1 MHSSTTSA
9 IMKGHA
15 LEKFNFHSHK
25 QFPKLLPPSSMADSA
40 SSPATATATATATLP
55 SESAP
60 SNQPDPLPQSSTPPT
75 STPLTANPNPNPTM
89 LPPPPTL
96 LFPAAT
102 PPQVP
107 GVIPPSFR
115 PLAPQVPQFSPVPVP
130 APNPAYQNPTVPPP
144 GVASAAAA
152 VPQMQP
158 MMSYQLQ
165 PGNPALRPFPPI
177 PNGYAA
183 APTVNPAGI
192 PRYPPPYGTMVRPV
206 FPPRPPGAVN
216 MPPVSRPPVAGIPT
230 VRPIIPPVIRPMVP
244 PSVTPAEKPQNTV
257 YIGKIAPTVEN
268 EFMLSL
274 LQLCGTIKTWKRPQD
289 LSTGTPTRFGLY
301 EFESAEGVLRALRL
315 LTKLNIDGQELKV
328 NVNQNMKEH
337 LEQYVQKKT
346 ETLKNKELQAGV
358 VENDEGEQPS
368 NVNKDAKADTEP
380 STKEDSESANKD
392 SHDVAT
398 FGIVTEEDREADRE
412 ALEKITKMIEE
423 RLKTRPLPTPPAQ
436 PTADGSVNL
445 TSEPVKTRDG
455 DSVVDTEKNESA
467 ENKNGKETNN
477 DNKPTSEHD
486 RPESPDRRHD
496 RKNRE
501 RDRDRELKRE
511 KERELERYEREAERE
526 RVRKEREQR
535 RRLDEAERQYEAYL
549 KEWEY
554 REREKEKERQYE
566 KEKEKDRER
575 KRRKE
580 ILYDEE
586 DEDEDSRKRW
596 RRSVIEEKRKKR
608 LREKEDDLVDQQKEE
623 EEIVEAK
630 KKAEEEQK
638 RQRDALKLLSEQVVN
653 GGNENMITEELTNE
667 IKSIVAEQD
676 TIADYSREDNIG
688 DGNSLSV
695 INDESTIASVA
706 PIDTQSGGVAP
717 TKKLGFGLV
726 GSGKRTTAPSV
737 FHEEEDDDAHKDK
750 KMRPLVPI
758 DYSTEELQ
766 AVQPMVSGPTPPN
779 LAAAAEFAKRISS
792 TNFKED
798 KQDGER
804 DRSRRSNEKSNYR
817 DRDRSDE
824 DGAHNRDENKERI
837 ADRDRDRDHGS
848 EKLKTSDNKRLL
860 DAKQLIDMIPKT
872 KEELFSYEIDWT
884 VYDKHQLHERM
895 RPWISKKIKEFLGEE
910 ETTLID
916 YIVSSTQEHVKA
928 SQMLERLQIILDE
941 EAEMFVL
948 KMWRMLIFEIKKV
961 ETGLAL
967 RSKS

>member
-1 MHSSTTSA
+1 
-9 IMKGHA
+9 
-15 LEKFNFHSHK
+15 
-25 QFPKLLPPSSMADSA
+25 MADSA
-40 SSPATATATATATLP
+40 SSPATLPPNPQP
-55 SESAP
+55 SESALP
-60 SNQPDPLPQSSTPPT
+60 NPPDPLPQSSTPPS
-75 STPLTANPNPNPTM
+75 STPLAANPNPNPTL
-89 LPPPPTL
+89 LPPPPAL
-96 LFPAAT
+96 LFQAGT
-102 PPQVP
+102 TPQVP
-107 GVIPPSFR
+107 GVLPPSFR
-115 PLAPQVPQFSPVPVP
+115 PLAPQVPQFSPVP
-130 APNPAYQNPTVPPP
+130 APHPVYQNPAVPPP
-144 GVASAAAA
+144 GVASAAA
-152 VPQMQP
+152 PQQMQP
-158 MMSYQLQ
+158 MMSYQVQ
-165 PGNPALRPFPPI
+165 PGNPAMRPFTPI
-177 PNGYAA
+177 PNGYPP
-183 APTVNPAGI
+183 APSVTPAGI
-192 PRYPPPYGTMVRPV
+192 PRYPPPYGTMIRPV

-216 MPPVSRPPVAGIPT
+216 IPPMSRPPVAGIPT
-230 VRPIIPPVIRPMVP
+230 VRPIIPPVVRPMVA
-244 PSVTPAEKPQNTV
+244 PSATPAEKPQNTV
-257 YIGKIAPTVEN
+257 YIGKIASTVEN

-289 LSTGTPTRFGLY
+289 LSTGTPTSFGFY

-328 NVNQNMKEH
+328 NVNQAMKEH
-337 LEQYVQKKT
+337 LERYVQKKA
-346 ETLKNKELQAGV
+346 ENLNKESQAGV
-358 VENDEGEQPS
+358 VEKDEGEQTS
-368 NVNKDAKADTEP
+368 NANEGTKAEKESSNKV
-380 STKEDSESANKD
+380 DSESVNKE
-392 SHDVAT
+392 SHDVT
-398 FGIVTEEDREADRE
+398 NFGIVTDEDREGDRE

-423 RLKTRPLPTPPAQ
+423 RLKTRPLPPPPAQ
-436 PTADGSVNL
+436 PTGDGSVSL
-445 TSEPVKTRDG
+445 TSEQPVKTREG
-455 DSVVDTEKNESA
+455 DSVDTEKNESA
-467 ENKNGKETNN
+467 ENKSEKETNS
-477 DNKPTSEHD
+477 DKPSSERD
-486 RPESPDRRHD
+486 RSESPDRRHD
-496 RKNRE
+496 RKSRE

-535 RRLDEAERQYEAYL
+535 RRIEEAERQYEAYL

-566 KEKEKDRER
+566 KEKEKERER

-596 RRSVIEEKRKKR
+596 RRSAIEEKRKKR
-608 LREKEDDLVDQQKEE
+608 SREKEDDMLDKLKEE
-623 EEIVEAK
+623 EEIAEAK

-638 RQRDALKLLSEQVVN
+638 QQRDALKLLTEHVVN
-653 GGNENMITEELTNE
+653 GGNENMITEEVTNE
-667 IKSIVAEQD
+667 VKGNVTEQD
-676 TIADYSREDNIG
+676 TVADYSREDHTG
-688 DGNSLSV
+688 DGNVLNVTS
-695 INDESTIASVA
+695 DELTIVA
-706 PIDTQSGGVAP
+706 PTDTQGNAP

-726 GSGKRTTAPSV
+726 GSGKRTTVPSV

-766 AVQPMVSGPTPPN
+766 AVQPTVPGPTPPN

-798 KQDGER
+798 KLDGER
-804 DRSRRSNEKSNYR
+804 DRSRRSNDKSNHR
-817 DRDRSDE
+817 DRDRNDE
-824 DGAHNRDENKERI
+824 DGTHNRDENKERI
-837 ADRDRDRDHGS
+837 PERDRDRDHGS

-872 KEELFSYEIDWT
+872 KEELFSYEIDWA

>member
-1 MHSSTTSA
+1 
-9 IMKGHA
+9 
-15 LEKFNFHSHK
+15 
-25 QFPKLLPPSSMADSA
+25 MADSA
-40 SSPATATATATATLP
+40 SSPATLPPNPQP

-60 SNQPDPLPQSSTPPT
+60 PDPLPHSSTPPS
-75 STPLTANPNPNPTM
+75 STPLATNPNSNPTL

-96 LFPAAT
+96 LFPAGT
-102 PPQVP
+102 PPQIP
-107 GVIPPSFR
+107 GVLPPSFR
-115 PLAPQVPQFSPVPVP
+115 PLAPQMPQFSPVVP
-130 APNPAYQNPTVPPP
+130 PNPAYQNPTVPPP
-144 GVASAAAA
+144 GVGGAAAP
-152 VPQMQP
+152 VPHIQP
-158 MMSYQLQ
+158 MMSYQVPPGQ
-165 PGNPALRPFPPI
+165 TGNPTLRPFVPI

-183 APTVNPAGI
+183 APQGTMTPAGI

-216 MPPVSRPPVAGIPT
+216 ILPVSRPPVAGIPA
-230 VRPIIPPVIRPMVP
+230 VRPIIPPVVRPMIA

-289 LSTGTPTRFGLY
+289 LSTGTPTSFGFY

-328 NVNQNMKEH
+328 NVNQAMKEH
-337 LEQYVQKKT
+337 LERYVQKKT
-346 ETLKNKELQAGV
+346 ENLKNTETQAGV
-358 VENDEGEQPS
+358 VEKDEGAQPS
-368 NVNKDAKADTEP
+368 NANEEAKADTEP
-380 STKEDSESANKD
+380 SNKDDNESANKE
-392 SHDVAT
+392 SHDVAN
-398 FGIVTEEDREADRE
+398 FGIVTDEDREADRE

-436 PTADGSVNL
+436 PTGDGFV
-445 TSEPVKTRDG
+445 TSDQPVKTRDG
-455 DSVVDTEKNESA
+455 DSIVDTEKNESA
-467 ENKNGKETNN
+467 ENKNERETSN

-496 RKNRE
+496 RKSRE

-535 RRLDEAERQYEAYL
+535 RRVEEAERQYEAYL
-549 KEWEY
+549 KDWEY

-566 KEKEKDRER
+566 KEKEKERER

-580 ILYDEE
+580 IVYDEE

-608 LREKEDDLVDQQKEE
+608 LREKEDDLTDRQKEE
-623 EEIVEAK
+623 EEIAEAK
-630 KKAEEEQK
+630 KEAEEELK
-638 RQRDALKLLSEQVVN
+638 RQRDALKLLSEHVVNN
-653 GGNENMITEELTNE
+653 GGNENIITEEITNE
-667 IKSIVAEQD
+667 VKIIVAEQD
-676 TIADYSREDNIG
+676 TVADYSREDHIGSKCFTMAG
-688 DGNSLSV
+688 DGNSLNV

-706 PIDTQSGGVAP
+706 PTDTQSSGNAP
-717 TKKLGFGLV
+717 IKKLGFGLV
-726 GSGKRTTAPSV
+726 GSGKRTTVPSV
-737 FHEEEDDDAHKDK
+737 FHEEDDDDAHKDK
-750 KMRPLVPI
+750 KLRPLVPI

-766 AVQPMVSGPTPPN
+766 AVQPTVSGPTPPN

-792 TNFKED
+792 TNFKEE
-798 KQDGER
+798 KLDGER
-804 DRSRRSNEKSNYR
+804 DRSRRSNEKSSHR

-824 DGAHNRDENKERI
+824 DGTHNRDENKERI
-837 ADRDRDRDHGS
+837 PDRDRDRDHGS

-884 VYDKHQLHERM
+884 VYDKSEN
-895 RPWISKKIKEFLGEE
+895 
-910 ETTLID
+910 
-916 YIVSSTQEHVKA
+916 TQEHVKA
-928 SQMLERLQIILDE
+928 LQMLERLQIILDE

-967 RSKS
+967 SSCGELALFSPKVLWFKSILKVPVETMALISIIA

>member
-1 MHSSTTSA
+1 
-9 IMKGHA
+9 
-15 LEKFNFHSHK
+15 
-25 QFPKLLPPSSMADSA
+25 MADSA
-40 SSPATATATATATLP
+40 SSPATQPP

-60 SNQPDPLPQSSTPPT
+60 PNQPDPLPQSTPPP
-75 STPLTANPNPNPTM
+75 SAANPNSNPTL

-96 LFPAAT
+96 LFPAGT
-102 PPQVP
+102 PPQLP
-107 GVIPPSFR
+107 GVLPPSFR
-115 PLAPQVPQFSPVPVP
+115 PLAPQFSPVA
-130 APNPAYQNPTVPPP
+130 APNPPYQNPAVPPP
-144 GVASAAAA
+144 GVAGAAAP

-158 MMSYQLQ
+158 MMPYQVQ
-165 PGNPALRPFPPI
+165 PGNLRPFAPI

-183 APTVNPAGI
+183 APQGTVLPAGI

-206 FPPRPPGAVN
+206 FPPRPPGVVN
-216 MPPVSRPPVAGIPT
+216 IPPVSRPPVAGIPA
-230 VRPIIPPVIRPMVP
+230 VRPIIPPVVRPMVT
-244 PSVTPAEKPQNTV
+244 PSVTQAEKSQNTV

-289 LSTGTPTRFGLY
+289 LSTGTPTSFGFY
-301 EFESAEGVLRALRL
+301 EFESAEAVLRALRL
-315 LTKLNIDGQELKV
+315 LNKLNIDGQELKV
-328 NVNQNMKEH
+328 NVNQALKEH
-337 LEQYVQKKT
+337 LERYVVQKKT
-346 ETLKNKELQAGV
+346 ENLKNKETQAEV
-358 VENDEGEQPS
+358 VGKDDEGAQPS
-368 NVNKDAKADTEP
+368 NANEDAKADTEP
-380 STKEDSESANKD
+380 SNKADESTNKESR
-392 SHDVAT
+392 DVAN
-398 FGIVTEEDREADRE
+398 FGIVTDEDREADRE

-423 RLKTRPLPTPPAQ
+423 RVKTRPLPPPPPAQ
-436 PTADGSVNL
+436 PTGDGSVNL
-445 TSEPVKTRDG
+445 TSEQPVKTRDG
-455 DSVVDTEKNESA
+455 DSVMDTEKNESA
-467 ENKNGKETNN
+467 ENKNDKETNN
-477 DNKPTSEHD
+477 DNKPTSEHN

-496 RKNRE
+496 RKSRE
-501 RDRDRELKRE
+501 RDRDREHKRE

-526 RVRKEREQR
+526 RIRKEREQR
-535 RRLDEAERQYEAYL
+535 RRIEEAERQYEAYL
-549 KEWEY
+549 KDWEY
-554 REREKEKERQYE
+554 REREKEKERLYE
-566 KEKEKDRER
+566 KEKEKERER

-596 RRSVIEEKRKKR
+596 RRSVLEDKRKKR
-608 LREKEDDLVDQQKEE
+608 LREKEDDLADRQKEE
-623 EEIVEAK
+623 EEIAEAK

-638 RQRDALKLLSEQVVN
+638 QQRDALKLLAEHVVN
-653 GGNENMITEELTNE
+653 GVNENMATEKITDEVR
-667 IKSIVAEQD
+667 SIVAEQD
-676 TIADYSREDNIG
+676 TMADYNSREDHIG
-688 DGNSLSV
+688 DGHSLNV
-695 INDESTIASVA
+695 INDDSTIASVA
-706 PIDTQSGGVAP
+706 PTDTQSIGNAP

-726 GSGKRTTAPSV
+726 GSGKRTTVPSV
-737 FHEEEDDDAHKDK
+737 FHEEEDDEAHKDK

-766 AVQPMVSGPTPPN
+766 AVQPTVSGPTPPN
-779 LAAAAEFAKRISS
+779 LVAAAEFAKRISS
-792 TNFKED
+792 TNFKEE
-798 KQDGER
+798 KVDGER
-804 DRSRRSNEKSNYR
+804 DRSRRSNEKSNHR

-824 DGAHNRDENKERI
+824 DSTHNRDENKERI
-837 ADRDRDRDHGS
+837 PDRDRDRDHGS

-872 KEELFSYEIDWT
+872 KEELFSYEIDWA

-910 ETTLID
+910 ESTLID

>member
-1 MHSSTTSA
+1 
-9 IMKGHA
+9 
-15 LEKFNFHSHK
+15 
-25 QFPKLLPPSSMADSA
+25 MADFA
-40 SSPATATATATATLP
+40 SSPATLPLNPQP
-55 SESAP
+55 SESA
-60 SNQPDPLPQSSTPPT
+60 PDPLPQSATPPSSTPIAT
-75 STPLTANPNPNPTM
+75 NPNPNPTL
-89 LPPPPTL
+89 LPPPPAL
-96 LFPAAT
+96 LFPAGT

-107 GVIPPSFR
+107 GVLPPSFR
-115 PLAPQVPQFSPVPVP
+115 PLAPQFSPVPS
-130 APNPAYQNPTVPPP
+130 PNPAFQSPAVPPP
-144 GVASAAAA
+144 GVTGASVA
-152 VPQMQP
+152 VPPPQMQQ
-158 MMSYQLQ
+158 MLSYQIQ
-165 PGNPALRPFPPI
+165 PGNPALRPFAPI

-183 APTVNPAGI
+183 APTITPAGI

-206 FPPRPPGAVN
+206 FPARPPGAVN
-216 MPPVSRPPVAGIPT
+216 IPTISRPPVAGIPA
-230 VRPIIPPVIRPMVP
+230 VRPIIPPVVRPVVA

-289 LSTGTPTRFGLY
+289 LSTGTPTSFGFY

-328 NVNQNMKEH
+328 NVNQAMKEN
-337 LEQYVQKKT
+337 LERYDKTKT
-346 ETLKNKELQAGV
+346 ENLKNKKTQAGV
-358 VENDEGEQPS
+358 GEKNEGEQPS
-368 NVNKDAKADTEP
+368 NANKDAKADTEP
-380 STKEDSESANKD
+380 SNKEVLESSNKE
-392 SHDVAT
+392 SHDVAN
-398 FGIVTEEDREADRE
+398 FGIVTDEDREADRE
-412 ALEKITKMIEE
+412 ALEKISKMIEE
-423 RLKTRPLPTPPAQ
+423 RLKIRPLPAPSAQ
-436 PTADGSVNL
+436 LTGDGSVNL
-445 TSEPVKTRDG
+445 TSEQPVKARDG

-467 ENKNGKETNN
+467 ENKNEKETNN
-477 DNKPTSEHD
+477 DNKPTSEHE
-486 RPESPDRRHD
+486 RTESPDRRHD
-496 RKNRE
+496 RKSRE

-511 KERELERYEREAERE
+511 KDRELERYEREAERE

-535 RRLDEAERQYEAYL
+535 RRVEETERQYETYL
-549 KEWEY
+549 KDWEY

-566 KEKEKDRER
+566 KEKEKERER

-596 RRSVIEEKRKKR
+596 RRSVIEDKRKKR
-608 LREKEDDLVDQQKEE
+608 LREKEDDLVDRQKEE
-623 EEIVEAK
+623 EEIAETK

-638 RQRDALKLLSEQVVN
+638 QQRDALKLLSEHVVN
-653 GGNENMITEELTNE
+653 AGKENMITEEITIE
-667 IKSIVAEQD
+667 VKSIVAEQD
-676 TIADYSREDNIG
+676 TVADYHHEYHIG
-688 DGNSLSV
+688 DGDSINV
-695 INDESTIASVA
+695 INDESIIASVA
-706 PIDTQSGGVAP
+706 TTDAQSGGNAP

-726 GSGKRTTAPSV
+726 GSGKRTSVRSV
-737 FHEEEDDDAHKDK
+737 FHEEDDNEAK

-766 AVQPMVSGPTPPN
+766 AVQPTVSGPTPPN

-792 TNFKED
+792 TNFKEE
-798 KQDGER
+798 KLDGER
-804 DRSRRSNEKSNYR
+804 DRSRRSNEKSNH
-817 DRDRSDE
+817 RDRSD
-824 DGAHNRDENKERI
+824 DGTHNRDENKERI
-837 ADRDRDRDHGS
+837 PGRDRDRDHGS
-848 EKLKTSDNKRLL
+848 EKLRTSDNKRLL

-872 KEELFSYEIDWT
+872 KEELFSYEIDWA
-884 VYDKHQLHERM
+884 VYDKHQLHDRM

-961 ETGLAL
+961 ESGLAL

>member
-1 MHSSTTSA
+1 MNSRNRQCLQLNECTRWPCVMRLCKLLFA
-9 IMKGHA
+9 IGGWDSLRSLLCFK
-15 LEKFNFHSHK
+15 LSHK
-25 QFPKLLPPSSMADSA
+25 GM
-40 SSPATATATATATLP
+40 
-55 SESAP
+55 
-60 SNQPDPLPQSSTPPT
+60 
-75 STPLTANPNPNPTM
+75 
-89 LPPPPTL
+89 
-96 LFPAAT
+96 
-102 PPQVP
+102 
-107 GVIPPSFR
+107 
-115 PLAPQVPQFSPVPVP
+115 
-130 APNPAYQNPTVPPP
+130 
-144 GVASAAAA
+144 
-152 VPQMQP
+152 
-158 MMSYQLQ
+158 
-165 PGNPALRPFPPI
+165 
-177 PNGYAA
+177 
-183 APTVNPAGI
+183 

-216 MPPVSRPPVAGIPT
+216 IPPISRPPVAGIPT
-230 VRPIIPPVIRPMVP
+230 VRPIIPPVVRPMVA

-257 YIGKIAPTVEN
+257 YIGKIASTVEN

-289 LSTGTPTRFGLY
+289 LSTGTPTSFGFY

-315 LTKLNIDGQELKV
+315 LTKLNIDRQELKV
-328 NVNQNMKEH
+328 NVNQAMKEH
-337 LEQYVQKKT
+337 LERYVQKKA
-346 ETLKNKELQAGV
+346 ENLNKETQVGV
-358 VENDEGEQPS
+358 VEKDDGEQTS
-368 NVNKDAKADTEP
+368 NSNEGTKAEKESSNKV
-380 STKEDSESANKD
+380 DSESVNKD
-392 SHDVAT
+392 SHDVT
-398 FGIVTEEDREADRE
+398 NFGIVTDEDREGDRE

-423 RLKTRPLPTPPAQ
+423 RLKTRPLPPPPAQ
-436 PTADGSVNL
+436 PSCDGSVNL
-445 TSEPVKTRDG
+445 TSEQPVKTREG
-455 DSVVDTEKNESA
+455 DSVVDTDKNESA
-467 ENKNGKETNN
+467 ENKSEKETNN
-477 DNKPTSEHD
+477 DKPSSEHD
-486 RPESPDRRHD
+486 RSESPDRRHD
-496 RKNRE
+496 RKSRE

-535 RRLDEAERQYEAYL
+535 RRIEEAERQYEAYL

-566 KEKEKDRER
+566 KEKEKERER

-608 LREKEDDLVDQQKEE
+608 LREKEDDLVDKQKEE
-623 EEIVEAK
+623 DEIAEAK
-630 KKAEEEQK
+630 KSEEEQK
-638 RQRDALKLLSEQVVN
+638 RQRDALKLLTENVVN
-653 GGNENMITEELTNE
+653 GGNENMIIEEVTNE
-667 IKSIVAEQD
+667 VKSNVTEQD
-676 TIADYSREDNIG
+676 TVADYSREDHTG
-688 DGNSLSV
+688 DGNALNVTS
-695 INDESTIASVA
+695 DELTIVA
-706 PIDTQSGGVAP
+706 PTDTQGNAP

-726 GSGKRTTAPSV
+726 GSGKRTTVPSV

-758 DYSTEELQ
+758 DYSTEELE
-766 AVQPMVSGPTPPN
+766 AVQPTVPGPTPPN

-798 KQDGER
+798 KLDGER
-804 DRSRRSNEKSNYR
+804 DRSRRSNDKSSHR
-817 DRDRSDE
+817 DRDRNDE
-824 DGAHNRDENKERI
+824 DGTHNRDENKDRI
-837 ADRDRDRDHGS
+837 PERDRDRDHGS
-848 EKLKTSDNKRLL
+848 DKLKTSDNKRLL

-872 KEELFSYEIDWT
+872 KEELFSFEIDWA
-884 VYDKHQLHERM
+884 VYDKHQLHDRM

-961 ETGLAL
+961 ETGLGL

>member
-1 MHSSTTSA
+1 
-9 IMKGHA
+9 
-15 LEKFNFHSHK
+15 
-25 QFPKLLPPSSMADSA
+25 MADSA
-40 SSPATATATATATLP
+40 SSPATLPPNPQP
-55 SESAP
+55 SESALP
-60 SNQPDPLPQSSTPPT
+60 NPPDPLPQSSTPPS
-75 STPLTANPNPNPTM
+75 STTLAANPNPNPTL
-89 LPPPPTL
+89 LPPPPAL
-96 LFPAAT
+96 LFQAGT
-102 PPQVP
+102 TPQVP
-107 GVIPPSFR
+107 GVLPPSFR
-115 PLAPQVPQFSPVPVP
+115 PLAPQVPQFSPVP
-130 APNPAYQNPTVPPP
+130 APHPVYQNPAVPPP
-144 GVASAAAA
+144 GVASAAA
-152 VPQMQP
+152 PQPMQP
-158 MMSYQLQ
+158 MMSYQVQ
-165 PGNPALRPFPPI
+165 PGNPAMRPFSPI
-177 PNGYAA
+177 PNGYAP
-183 APTVNPAGI
+183 APTVTPADVFLLCTGI
-192 PRYPPPYGTMVRPV
+192 PRYPPPYGTMIRPV

-216 MPPVSRPPVAGIPT
+216 IPPISRPPVAGIPT
-230 VRPIIPPVIRPMVP
+230 VRPIIPPVVRPMVA
-244 PSVTPAEKPQNTV
+244 PSATPAEKPQNTV
-257 YIGKIAPTVEN
+257 YIGKIASTVEN

-289 LSTGTPTRFGLY
+289 LSTGTPTSFGFY

-328 NVNQNMKEH
+328 NVNQAMKEH
-337 LEQYVQKKT
+337 LERYVQKKA
-346 ETLKNKELQAGV
+346 ENLNKESQAGV
-358 VENDEGEQPS
+358 VEKDEGEQTS
-368 NVNKDAKADTEP
+368 NANEGIKAEKESSNKV
-380 STKEDSESANKD
+380 DSESVNKE
-392 SHDVAT
+392 HDVT
-398 FGIVTEEDREADRE
+398 NFGIVTDEDREGDRE

-423 RLKTRPLPTPPAQ
+423 RLKTRPLPPPPAQ
-436 PTADGSVNL
+436 RSGDGSVNL
-445 TSEPVKTRDG
+445 TSEQPVKTREG
-455 DSVVDTEKNESA
+455 DSVDTEKNESA
-467 ENKNGKETNN
+467 ENKSEKETNS
-477 DNKPTSEHD
+477 DKPSSERD
-486 RPESPDRRHD
+486 RSESPDRRHD
-496 RKNRE
+496 RKSRE

-535 RRLDEAERQYEAYL
+535 RRIEEAERQYEAYL

-566 KEKEKDRER
+566 KEKEKERER

-596 RRSVIEEKRKKR
+596 RRSAIEEKRKKR
-608 LREKEDDLVDQQKEE
+608 LREKEDDMLDKLKEE
-623 EEIVEAK
+623 EEIAEAK

-638 RQRDALKLLSEQVVN
+638 RQSDALKLLTEHVVN
-653 GGNENMITEELTNE
+653 GGNENMITEEVTNE
-667 IKSIVAEQD
+667 VKSNVTEQD
-676 TIADYSREDNIG
+676 TVADYSREDHTG
-688 DGNSLSV
+688 DGNVLNVTS
-695 INDESTIASVA
+695 DELTIVT
-706 PIDTQSGGVAP
+706 PTDTQGNAP

-726 GSGKRTTAPSV
+726 GSGKRTTVPSV
-737 FHEEEDDDAHKDK
+737 FHEEEDDEAHKDK

-766 AVQPMVSGPTPPN
+766 AVQPTVPGPTPPN

-798 KQDGER
+798 KLDGER
-804 DRSRRSNEKSNYR
+804 DRSRRSNDKSNHR
-817 DRDRSDE
+817 DRDRNDE
-824 DGAHNRDENKERI
+824 DGTHNRDENKERI
-837 ADRDRDRDHGS
+837 PERDRDRDHGS

-872 KEELFSYEIDWT
+872 KEELFSYEIDWA

>member
-1 MHSSTTSA
+1 
-9 IMKGHA
+9 
-15 LEKFNFHSHK
+15 
-25 QFPKLLPPSSMADSA
+25 MADSA
-40 SSPATATATATATLP
+40 SSPATLPPNPQP
-55 SESAP
+55 SESALP
-60 SNQPDPLPQSSTPPT
+60 NPPDPLPQSSTPPS
-75 STPLTANPNPNPTM
+75 STPLAANPNPNPTL
-89 LPPPPTL
+89 LPPPPAL
-96 LFPAAT
+96 LFQAGT
-102 PPQVP
+102 TPQVP
-107 GVIPPSFR
+107 GVLPPSFR
-115 PLAPQVPQFSPVPVP
+115 PLAPQVPQFSPVP
-130 APNPAYQNPTVPPP
+130 APHPVYQNPAVPPP
-144 GVASAAAA
+144 GVASAAT
-152 VPQMQP
+152 PQQMQP
-158 MMSYQLQ
+158 MMSYQVQ
-165 PGNPALRPFPPI
+165 PGNPAMRPFTPI
-177 PNGYAA
+177 PNGYPP
-183 APTVNPAGI
+183 APSVTPAGI
-192 PRYPPPYGTMVRPV
+192 PRYPPPYGTMIRPV

-216 MPPVSRPPVAGIPT
+216 IPPMSRPPVAGIPT
-230 VRPIIPPVIRPMVP
+230 VRPIIPPVVRPMVA
-244 PSVTPAEKPQNTV
+244 PSATPAEKPQNTV
-257 YIGKIAPTVEN
+257 YIGKIASTVEN

-289 LSTGTPTRFGLY
+289 LSTGTPTSFGFY

-328 NVNQNMKEH
+328 NVNQAMKEH
-337 LEQYVQKKT
+337 LERYVQKKA
-346 ETLKNKELQAGV
+346 ENLNKESQAGV
-358 VENDEGEQPS
+358 VEKDEGEQTS
-368 NVNKDAKADTEP
+368 NANEGTKAEKESSNKV
-380 STKEDSESANKD
+380 DSESVNKE
-392 SHDVAT
+392 SHDVT
-398 FGIVTEEDREADRE
+398 NFGIVTDEDREGDRE

-423 RLKTRPLPTPPAQ
+423 RLKTRPLPPPPAQ
-436 PTADGSVNL
+436 PTGDGSVSL
-445 TSEPVKTRDG
+445 TSEQPVKTREG
-455 DSVVDTEKNESA
+455 DSVDTEKNESA
-467 ENKNGKETNN
+467 ENKGEKETNS
-477 DNKPTSEHD
+477 DKPSSERD
-486 RPESPDRRHD
+486 RSESPDRRHD
-496 RKNRE
+496 RKSRE

-535 RRLDEAERQYEAYL
+535 RRIEEAERQYEAYL

-566 KEKEKDRER
+566 KEKEKERER

-596 RRSVIEEKRKKR
+596 RRSAIEEKRKKR
-608 LREKEDDLVDQQKEE
+608 SREKEDDMLDKLKEE
-623 EEIVEAK
+623 EEIAEAK

-638 RQRDALKLLSEQVVN
+638 RQRDALKLLTEHVVN
-653 GGNENMITEELTNE
+653 GGNENMITEEVTNE
-667 IKSIVAEQD
+667 VKGNITEQD
-676 TIADYSREDNIG
+676 IVADYSREDHTG
-688 DGNSLSV
+688 DGNVLNVTS
-695 INDESTIASVA
+695 DELTIVA
-706 PIDTQSGGVAP
+706 PTDTQGNAP

-726 GSGKRTTAPSV
+726 GSGKRTTVPSV

-766 AVQPMVSGPTPPN
+766 AVQPTVPGPTPPN

-798 KQDGER
+798 KLDGER
-804 DRSRRSNEKSNYR
+804 DRSRRSNDKSNHR
-817 DRDRSDE
+817 DRDRNDE
-824 DGAHNRDENKERI
+824 DGTHNRDENKERI
-837 ADRDRDRDHGS
+837 PERDRDRDHGS

-872 KEELFSYEIDWT
+872 KEELFSYEIDWA

>member
-1 MHSSTTSA
+1 
-9 IMKGHA
+9 
-15 LEKFNFHSHK
+15 
-25 QFPKLLPPSSMADSA
+25 MADSA
-40 SSPATATATATATLP
+40 SSPATLPPNPQP

-60 SNQPDPLPQSSTPPT
+60 PNPPDPLPQSSTPPS
-75 STPLTANPNPNPTM
+75 STPLAVNPNPNPTL
-89 LPPPPTL
+89 LPPPPAL
-96 LFPAAT
+96 LFPAGT

-107 GVIPPSFR
+107 GVLPPSFR
-115 PLAPQVPQFSPVPVP
+115 PLAPQVPQFSPVP
-130 APNPAYQNPTVPPP
+130 APHPVYQNPAVPPP
-144 GVASAAAA
+144 GVASAA
-152 VPQMQP
+152 VPQQMQP
-158 MMSYQLQ
+158 MMSYQVQ
-165 PGNPALRPFPPI
+165 PGNPAMRPFTPI
-177 PNGYAA
+177 PNGYAP
-183 APTVNPAGI
+183 APTVTPAGI

-216 MPPVSRPPVAGIPT
+216 IPPISRPPVAGIPT
-230 VRPIIPPVIRPMVP
+230 VRPIIPPVVRPMVA
-244 PSVTPAEKPQNTV
+244 PSATPAEKPQNTV
-257 YIGKIAPTVEN
+257 YIGKIASTVEN

-289 LSTGTPTRFGLY
+289 LSTGTPTSFGFY

-328 NVNQNMKEH
+328 NVNQAMKEH
-337 LEQYVQKKT
+337 LERYVQKKA
-346 ETLKNKELQAGV
+346 ENLNKETQAGV
-358 VENDEGEQPS
+358 VEKDEGEQTSSANEGTKAEKESS
-368 NVNKDAKADTEP
+368 NKV
-380 STKEDSESANKD
+380 DSESANKE
-392 SHDVAT
+392 SHDVT
-398 FGIVTEEDREADRE
+398 NFGIVTDEDREGDRE

-423 RLKTRPLPTPPAQ
+423 RLKTRPLPPPPAQ
-436 PTADGSVNL
+436 PSGDGSVNL
-445 TSEPVKTRDG
+445 TSEQLVKTREG
-455 DSVVDTEKNESA
+455 DSVDTEKNESA
-467 ENKNGKETNN
+467 ENKSEKETNS
-477 DNKPTSEHD
+477 DKPSSERD
-486 RPESPDRRHD
+486 RSESPDRRHD
-496 RKNRE
+496 RKSRE

-526 RVRKEREQR
+526 RIRKEREQR
-535 RRLDEAERQYEAYL
+535 RRIEEAERQYEAYL

-566 KEKEKDRER
+566 KEKEKERER

-596 RRSVIEEKRKKR
+596 RRSAIEEKRKKR
-608 LREKEDDLVDQQKEE
+608 LREKEDDMLDKLKEE
-623 EEIVEAK
+623 EEIAEAK

-638 RQRDALKLLSEQVVN
+638 RQRDALKLLTEHVVN
-653 GGNENMITEELTNE
+653 GGNENMITEEVTDE
-667 IKSIVAEQD
+667 VKSNVTEQD
-676 TIADYSREDNIG
+676 TIADYSREDHTG
-688 DGNSLSV
+688 DGNALNVTS
-695 INDESTIASVA
+695 DELTIVA
-706 PIDTQSGGVAP
+706 PTDTQGNAP

-726 GSGKRTTAPSV
+726 GSGKRTTVPSV

-766 AVQPMVSGPTPPN
+766 AVQPTVPGPTPPN

-798 KQDGER
+798 KLDGER
-804 DRSRRSNEKSNYR
+804 DRSRRSNDKSNHR
-817 DRDRSDE
+817 DRDRNDE
-824 DGAHNRDENKERI
+824 DGTHNRDENKDRI
-837 ADRDRDRDHGS
+837 PERDRDRDHVS

-872 KEELFSYEIDWT
+872 KEELFSYEIDWA

-928 SQMLERLQIILDE
+928 SQMLDRLQIILDE